1 MREQIH
7 PAATTKDITLIVADL
22 AAMVQFY
29 QTIIGLKL
37 RQQNGLEASL
47 GTAEEDIVI
56 LREQPQAHQPGRA
69 TGLYHLAIL
78 LPSRPA
84 LADWLAYV
92 AQQRYPL
99 QGASDHLVSEAIYLA
114 DPEGNGL
121 EIYRDRP
128 REQWPTHGSE
138 VRMATDPLDFQ
149 ALLAERSTPGW
160 SGVPAGTRLGH
171 VHLRVHDLNQAYHF
185 YVELLGFDLMQRYPG
200 ALFVSAG
207 GYHHHLGLNTWETA
221 GAPPPPSNTLGL
233 HHYTIALPDE
243 AEQTRL
249 VERLRAANHK
259 LENTPAGPLVR
270 DPAGN
275 GLVLTV
281 A

>member
-1 MREQIH
+1 MRQQIH
-7 PAATTKDITLIVADL
+7 PAATTKDITLVVADL

-37 RQQNGLEASL
+37 RQHNGQEARL
-47 GTAEEDIVI
+47 GAAEEDIVI
-56 LREQPQAHQPGRA
+56 LHEQPQASRPGQA

-84 LADWLAYV
+84 LANWLAHV
-92 AQQRYPL
+92 VEQRYPL

-121 EIYRDRP
+121 EIYCDRP
-128 REQWPTHGSE
+128 REQWPTEGRE

-149 ALLAERSTPGW
+149 GLLAERSTPGW

-171 VHLRVHDLNQAYHF
+171 VHLHVNDLDQAHHF
-185 YVELLGFDLMQRYPG
+185 YVELLGLDLMQRYPG

-207 GYHHHLGLNTWETA
+207 GYHHHLGLNTWGTA
-221 GAPPPPSNTLGL
+221 GAPPPPPNSLGL
-233 HHYTIALPDE
+233 HHYSLVLPDE
-243 AEQTRL
+243 AERARL
-249 VERLRAANHK
+249 VERLRAANQNI
-259 LENTPAGPLVR
+259 EDTPTGPLLR

-275 GLVLTV
+275 GLVLKV